1 MIGGDRNQVAVRLA
15 EAGDAE
21 RIAALCEQL
30 GYPATEEEVQ
40 RRLDQIRRD
49 GQHAV
54 YVAEGSHGR
63 VVGWVHV
70 YVCPLVVAGLQAEI
84 GGLVVDEGYRC
95 RRIGYLLMQRAE
107 QWARQKGCRAVY
119 LRSNIIR
126 KEAHAF
132 YEKIGYGNVKTSLAF
147 RKVL

>member
-1 MIGGDRNQVAVRLA
+1 MIGDDRNQVAVRLA
-15 EAGDAE
+15 DAGDAE
-21 RIAALCEQL
+21 RIAVLCEQL

-40 RRLDQIRRD
+40 SRLDQIRRD

-54 YVAEGSHGR
+54 YVAEGLDGH

-70 YVCPLVVAGLQAEI
+70 YVCPLVVADPQAEI
-84 GGLVVDEGYRC
+84 GGLIVDEGYRC
-95 RRIGYLLMQRAE
+95 RGVGRLLMQRAE

-126 KEAHAF
+126 KEARAF
-132 YEKIGYGNVKTSLAF
+132 YEKIGYGNVKTSLAL